1 MDSFIT
7 SVLTEWSRL
16 TSIHS
21 SSRRVCWRSGCV
33 CTIGG
38 VHSHI
43 SLIKIVSIC
52 SRQTAAATSSNT
64 RTAFLSLWGASN
76 WPFIVLLKP
85 SLTCQTAPCEFNAVL
100 INKEV
105 QTRIDRKDENHLI
118 WNLKCS
124 HLLKVCLH
132 KPVHKSCV
140 WGLPLEWRLIST
152 LPSEQTSL

>member
-1 MDSFIT
+1 MSHARRMDSSIT

-85 SLTCQTAPCEFNAVL
+85 SLTCQTAPCEFNVVL
-100 INKEV
+100 ITINKYRPV
-105 QTRIDRKDENHLI
+105 QTERMKII
-118 WNLKCS
+118 WS
-124 HLLKVCLH
+124 
-132 KPVHKSCV
+132 
-140 WGLPLEWRLIST
+140 EISNALT
-152 LPSEQTSL
+152 Y